1 MEIND
6 QNLAQLSE
14 VLKQTLNPDATERK
28 KAEVCH
34 MFYFSCHVS
43 FHGSVTFGTKM
54 FKEFLDAFESMRV
67 STRVQFDVTD
77 MCRTRFHGSY
87 R

>member
-28 KAEVCH
+28 KAEVSHVTVSYCH
-34 MFYFSCHVS
+34 Q
-43 FHGSVTFGTKM
+43 FGLFGDKSIKTI
-54 FKEFLDAFESMRV
+54 LDAFESMRV
-67 STRVQFDVTD
+67 SSRVQFDVTD

>member
-34 MFYFSCHVS
+34 
-43 FHGSVTFGTKM
+43 VTVTLRHQFCVFGDKTN
-54 FKEFLDAFESMRV
+54 FAF
-67 STRVQFDVTD
+67 
-77 MCRTRFHGSY
+77 
-87 R
+87 

>member
-34 MFYFSCHVS
+34 VLYFSCHWHSMAVS
-43 FHGSVTFGTKM
+43 LLGQKCLRNF
-54 FKEFLDAFESMRV
+54 
-67 STRVQFDVTD
+67 
-77 MCRTRFHGSY
+77 
-87 R
+87 

>member
-28 KAEVCH
+28 KAEVSH
-34 MFYFSCHVS
+34 VTNIFYVTK
-43 FHGSVTFGTKM
+43 SV
-54 FKEFLDAFESMRV
+54 FLV
-67 STRVQFDVTD
+67 TRV
-77 MCRTRFHGSY
+77 
-87 R
+87 

>member
-28 KAEVCH
+28 KAEVSHVTVSYCH
-34 MFYFSCHVS
+34 QFCL
-43 FHGSVTFGTKM
+43 FGDKSLKTI
-54 FKEFLDAFESMRV
+54 LDAFESMRV
-67 STRVQFDVTD
+67 SSRVQFDVTD

>member
-28 KAEVCH
+28 KAEV
-34 MFYFSCHVS
+34 S
-43 FHGSVTFGTKM
+43 
-54 FKEFLDAFESMRV
+54 L
-67 STRVQFDVTD
+67 
-77 MCRTRFHGSY
+77 Y
-87 R
+87 RSPKSNFILK

>member
-34 MFYFSCHVS
+34 
-43 FHGSVTFGTKM
+43 VTNINLFCLFGGK
-54 FKEFLDAFESMRV
+54 RV
-67 STRVQFDVTD
+67 
-77 MCRTRFHGSY
+77 
-87 R
+87 

>member
-34 MFYFSCHVS
+34 VTIILRHQYWVWVTSGYKNS
-43 FHGSVTFGTKM
+43 FFIS
-54 FKEFLDAFESMRV
+54 DAFESMRV
-67 STRVQFDVTD
+67 SPRVQFDATD

>member
-28 KAEVCH
+28 KAEVHHVTIFFCH
-34 MFYFSCHVS
+34 FCNKNHNGCF
-43 FHGSVTFGTKM
+43 
-54 FKEFLDAFESMRV
+54 R
-67 STRVQFDVTD
+67 RI
-77 MCRTRFHGSY
+77 
-87 R
+87 

>member
-34 MFYFSCHVS
+34 VTNILCHLFCLFGDTGYKNYF
-43 FHGSVTFGTKM
+43 
-54 FKEFLDAFESMRV
+54 RPI
-67 STRVQFDVTD
+67 
-77 MCRTRFHGSY
+77 
-87 R
+87 

>member
-28 KAEVCH
+28 KAEVCDQ
-34 MFYFSCHVS
+34 YFMLLILS
-43 FHGSVTFGTKM
+43 F
-54 FKEFLDAFESMRV
+54 
-67 STRVQFDVTD
+67 
-77 MCRTRFHGSY
+77 
-87 R
+87 

>member
-28 KAEVCH
+28 KAEVSHVTNIFQCH
-34 MFYFSCHVS
+34 QI
-43 FHGSVTFGTKM
+43 GLFGDKSIKTI
-54 FKEFLDAFESMRV
+54 LDAFESMRV
-67 STRVQFDVTD
+67 SSRVQFDVTD

>member
-28 KAEVCH
+28 KAEVSHVTVILCH
-34 MFYFSCHVS
+34 Q
-43 FHGSVTFGTKM
+43 FGLFGDKSIKTI
-54 FKEFLDAFESMRV
+54 LDAFESMRV
-67 STRVQFDVTD
+67 SSRVQFDVTD

>member
-28 KAEVCH
+28 KAEVH
-34 MFYFSCHVS
+34 HVTI
-43 FHGSVTFGTKM
+43 FCVIFVTKTIMDVLG
-54 FKEFLDAFESMRV
+54 AFESMRV
-67 STRVQFDVTD
+67 STRFQFDATD
-77 MCRTRFHGSY
+77 MCRTRFNGSH

>member
-28 KAEVCH
+28 KAEVSHVTVILCH
-34 MFYFSCHVS
+34 Q
-43 FHGSVTFGTKM
+43 FGL
-54 FKEFLDAFESMRV
+54 FW
-67 STRVQFDVTD
+67 
-77 MCRTRFHGSY
+77 
-87 R
+87 

>member
-28 KAEVCH
+28 KAEVSHVTVIYCH
-34 MFYFSCHVS
+34 QFCH
-43 FHGSVTFGTKM
+43 FGDKSIKTI
-54 FKEFLDAFESMRV
+54 LDAFESMRV
-67 STRVQFDVTD
+67 SSRVQFDVTD

>member
-28 KAEVCH
+28 KAEVSH
-34 MFYFSCHVS
+34 VTNIFYVTNS
-43 FHGSVTFGTKM
+43 F
-54 FKEFLDAFESMRV
+54 FLV
-67 STRVQFDVTD
+67 TRVYKLF
-77 MCRTRFHGSY
+77 RRI
-87 R
+87 

>member
-34 MFYFSCHVS
+34 RDI
-43 FHGSVTFGTKM
+43 VTCCTF
-54 FKEFLDAFESMRV
+54 RV
-67 STRVQFDVTD
+67 TGIPWQCQFWDKNV
-77 MCRTRFHGSY
+77 
-87 R
+87 